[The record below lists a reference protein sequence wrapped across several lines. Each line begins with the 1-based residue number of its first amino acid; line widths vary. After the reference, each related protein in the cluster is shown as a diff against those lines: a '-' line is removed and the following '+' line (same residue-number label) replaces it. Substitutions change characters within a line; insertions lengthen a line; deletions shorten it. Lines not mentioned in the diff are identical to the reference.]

1 MLLVFIKENTAVID
15 ANPAELLKLILLLVI
30 SSVSARMFAENGINR
45 NLFGNRRRLAV
56 YSREI
61 QFYGLKIEKNFSKKH
76 DL

>member
-1 MLLVFIKENTAVID
+1 MEKPKIQWPVWDVWDKT
-15 ANPAELLKLILLLVI
+15 
-30 SSVSARMFAENGINR
+30 ENGINR